1 VELEVLSLKPGET
14 PEGLPREDV
23 AERWSQPNK
32 FLQSDDPLVVQL
44 ARKGVGSAE
53 SPVDQAVALER
64 WVRDNVKDK
73 NFSTLMASAAEVAEK
88 LSGDC
93 TEHACLLAAM
103 LRSRGVP
110 SRVVVG
116 LMYVPRD
123 SAFGGHMWTEA
134 FLNGVWV
141 PLDGVLGQG
150 RVGADHIKFLAS
162 GLDDEAGDG
171 FAAFVPVVSALGQ
184 MKIEVVKVEH

>member
-1 VELEVLSLKPGET
+1 MLF
-14 PEGLPREDV
+14 R
-23 AERWSQPNK
+23 
-32 FLQSDDPLVVQL
+32 
-44 ARKGVGSAE
+44 
-53 SPVDQAVALER
+53 SPVDQSVALER

-141 PLDGVLGQG
+141 PLDGVLGKG
-150 RVGADHIKFLAS
+150 RVGADHIKFLDA
-162 GLDDEAGDG
+162 GLDDDEGDG
-171 FAAFVPVVSALGQ
+171 FAAFVPVVSALGK
-184 MKIEVVKVEH
+184 MRIEVLEVEH